1 MESIK
6 NFWIGLEAKK
16 KRYLVSGI
24 GLVIAVALLSNFLF
38 KEPVKRE
45 ERIRASTVSLTGAN
59 EERFGMEALER
70 RIRQAEAKNE
80 ELQAEVRKAAEAEE
94 LRKEFSQLLKEQQA
108 TIAKLE
114 SQLEAAKSQP
124 DNGSSGVSES
134 EIAAML
140 EEAKKEWRN
149 TELAAKDSPSGNDVI
164 WDDGDKFQSPV
175 KRTTGVDAVR
185 NPQDPEKPAEQSFK
199 LITIE
204 PEIKDKNIA
213 EADSYRSPQYLP
225 AGSIISGVLVTGLDA
240 PTSQESR
247 SEPHPALLRIK
258 RDTIMPNFYTSDFS
272 ECFALVSGYG
282 EMSSERVYLRS
293 EVLSCI
299 DGDGV
304 AVEVPLKAF
313 AVGEDA
319 SAGVRGK
326 LVNREGKL
334 IAQSLL
340 AGTLSAM
347 SQAFGSTPIPQ
358 IVTSDT
364 GGVQP
369 FQQNLSSDALQSA
382 GARGAGEA
390 LDRIADY
397 YIDLADQIFPV
408 LEIKS
413 GREIDLI
420 LTSGIEIDF
429 LQ

>member
-6 NFWIGLEAKK
+6 NYWIGLDAKK
-16 KRYLVSGI
+16 KRYVVSGI
-24 GLVIAVALLSNFLF
+24 GLAVAVALLSNFLF
-38 KEPVKRE
+38 KEPIQRE
-45 ERIRASTVSLTGAN
+45 DRIRASTVSLTGVN

-70 RIRQAEAKNE
+70 RIRQAEARNE
-80 ELQAEVRKAAEAEE
+80 ELQAEVRKASEAEE
-94 LRKEFSQLLKEQQA
+94 LRKEFNRMMQEQRSTIERLERQLD
-108 TIAKLE
+108 T
-114 SQLEAAKSQP
+114 AKSEP
-124 DNGSSGVSES
+124 SGSVSEA

-140 EEAKKEWRN
+140 EAAKKEWREN
-149 TELAAKDSPSGNDVI
+149 ELAAKDAPGGEAI
-164 WDDGDKFQSPV
+164 WDDEDAFQTPV
-175 KRTTGVDAVR
+175 QPTTGVDAAR
-185 NPQDPEKPAEQSFK
+185 NPQGSEQQAEAPFK

-204 PEIKDKNIA
+204 SDIKDRSVA
-213 EADSYRSPQYLP
+213 EEDSRRSPQYLP

-240 PTSQESR
+240 PTNQESR
-247 SEPHPALLRIK
+247 AEPHPALLRIK
-258 RDTIMPNFYTSDFS
+258 RDTIMPNFYSSDFS
-272 ECFALVSGYG
+272 ECFALISGYG
-282 EMSSERVYLRS
+282 EMSSERAYLRS

-299 DGDGV
+299 DSDGV
-304 AVEVPLKAF
+304 AVEVPLKSF
-313 AVGEDA
+313 AVGEDG

-347 SQAFGSTPIPQ
+347 SRAFGSTPVPT

-382 GARGAGEA
+382 GAQGVGEA

-413 GREIDLI
+413 GREIDLV

>member
-6 NFWIGLEAKK
+6 NYWIGLDAKK
-16 KRYLVSGI
+16 KRYVVSGI
-24 GLVIAVALLSNFLF
+24 GLAVAVALLSNFLF
-38 KEPVKRE
+38 KEPIQRE
-45 ERIRASTVSLTGAN
+45 DRIRASTVSLTGVN

-70 RIRQAEAKNE
+70 RIRQAEARNE
-80 ELQAEVRKAAEAEE
+80 ELQAEVRKASEAEE
-94 LRKEFSQLLKEQQA
+94 LRKEFNRMMEEQRS

-114 SQLEAAKSQP
+114 RQLDTAKSQP
-124 DNGSSGVSES
+124 SSGEPGISEE

-140 EEAKKEWRN
+140 EAAKKEWRE
-149 TELAAKDSPSGNDVI
+149 TEVAVKDASGTQDM
-164 WDDGDKFQSPV
+164 WDDESAFQTPV
-175 KRTTGVDAVR
+175 RPTTGVDAAR
-185 NPQDPEKPAEQSFK
+185 NPQGAEQPAEPPFK

-204 PEIKDKNIA
+204 SAVKDRSVT
-213 EADSYRSPQYLP
+213 EEDSRRSPQYLP

-240 PTSQESR
+240 PTNQESR
-247 SEPHPALLRIK
+247 AEPHPALLRIK
-258 RDTIMPNFYTSDFS
+258 RDTIMPNFYSSDFS
-272 ECFALVSGYG
+272 ECFALISGYG
-282 EMSSERVYLRS
+282 EMSSERAYLRS

-299 DGDGV
+299 DSEGV
-304 AVEVPLKAF
+304 AVEVPLKSF
-313 AVGEDA
+313 AVGEDG

-347 SQAFGSTPIPQ
+347 SRAFGSTPVPT

-382 GARGAGEA
+382 GARGVGEA

-413 GREIDLI
+413 GREIDLV